1 VAEPEQSAA
10 EVTVIAAEGQRARAS
25 LVTGSVVTI
34 AVDTRVPG
42 ADLHAGINVLAPGFE
57 IPLHW
62 HSVGELQFILSGTGI
77 AIDRNGRR
85 VRVSPGDTVF
95 GPAGRA
101 GAHGFINTGDLP
113 LAVLFAYP
121 SPGGEP
127 PDLTFVDGGANEQ
140 LIEGRR

>member
-1 VAEPEQSAA
+1 
-10 EVTVIAAEGQRARAS
+10 VTVVAAEGQRPRAPRVS
-25 LVTGSVVTI
+25 GSTVTI
-34 AVDTRVPG
+34 VVDATVPG
-42 ADLHAGINVLAPGFE
+42 ADMHAGINVLAPGFE

-77 AIDRNGRR
+77 AIDANGRH

-95 GPAGRA
+95 GPAGRP
-101 GAHGFINTGDLP
+101 GAHGFMNTGDVP

-127 PDLTFVDGGANEQ
+127 PDLTFVDSA
-140 LIEGRR
+140 RTSS